1 LEGLEI
7 SVLKLSEAFMDNE
20 KFRID
25 SEFFLKKYLN
35 AYKKIKDKPNIQL
48 GKITSTLSDFSANGS
63 YATIAENF
71 TLLDEV
77 DYAYMIRSTDL
88 EKSDFINN
96 VKYVSKHSYE
106 FLDKSK
112 LFGGEVLINKI
123 GSPGRVY
130 LMPSLNRPVSLGMN
144 LFMLRLNHKENI
156 SEKFLWAYLNTNFGQ
171 KIIKRKVNGTV
182 PLTIDKV
189 AVKSLYVPVFSKHL
203 IDLIE
208 SFVEAS
214 ENKISLSKE
223 LYKEAENVLLKEI
236 GLSEVELSQEG
247 INVKSFSE
255 SFAITG
261 RFDAEYYQP
270 KYEQVVNKITSQP
283 NDTLKNIVNIT
294 KSIEPGSAY
303 YDEEGLPF
311 MRVADF
317 SKEGLTEPQK
327 FLNDYFVNENK
338 DKIKDLKPKKG
349 TILFSK
355 DGSVGIAY
363 HLRQDF
369 NGITSSAVL
378 HLNIKDEKR
387 IIPEYLTLALNS
399 KLVQMQAERDA
410 GGSII
415 LHWRV
420 SEIENVVVPIID
432 YAKQEKIAE
441 LIEESFSLKKQ
452 SEHLLEVA
460 KKAVEIAIEENE
472 ENAIK
477 YIKAEVN

>member
-1 LEGLEI
+1 
-7 SVLKLSEAFMDNE
+7 MDNE

-35 AYKKIKDKPNIQL
+35 AYKKIKAKPNIQL

-106 FLDKSK
+106 FLEKSK

-189 AVKSLYVPVFSKHL
+189 AVKSLYVPVFSKQL

-214 ENKISLSKE
+214 ENKISHSKE

-236 GLSEVELSQEG
+236 GLQDFESSKEAVN
-247 INVKSFSE
+247 IKSFSE
-255 SFAITG
+255 SFETSG
-261 RFDAEYYQP
+261 RLDAEYYQP
-270 KYEQVVNKITSQP
+270 KYDDYLELIFDYFNGFEPIESACKLKGTNFKPLDNQEYKYIELSNVGKSGDVSGF
-283 NDTLKNIVNIT
+283 TLDFGKELPTRARRKVNIGDVIIS
-294 KSIEPGSAY
+294 SIEGSLDSCA
-303 YDEEGLPF
+303 LIT
-311 MRVADF
+311 
-317 SKEGLTEPQK
+317 KEY
-327 FLNDYFVNENK
+327 NDALCSTGFYVINSNRINSETLLVLFKSELMQN
-338 DKIKDLKPKKG
+338 ILKQNCSG
-349 TILFSK
+349 TILTGINK
-355 DGSVGIAY
+355 D
-363 HLRQDF
+363 DF
-369 NGITSSAVL
+369 
-378 HLNIKDEKR
+378 LNIP
-387 IIPEYLTLALNS
+387 I
-399 KLVQMQAERDA
+399 
-410 GGSII
+410 
-415 LHWRV
+415 
-420 SEIENVVVPIID
+420 PIID
-432 YAKQEKIAE
+432 FKRQEKIAA

-452 SEHLLEVA
+452 SELLLEVA
-460 KKAVEIAIEENE
+460 KRAVEIAIEENE
-472 ENAIK
+472 KVALEFIK
-477 YIKAEVN
+477 TNS